1 MATST
6 DLPGQVPGTIQVL
19 AALQNGSIELEG
31 QFLNSSN
38 YTFLGQLAY
47 SNESIRVVYKPRKG
61 EQPLWDFTVGTLTRR
76 EAAAYLV
83 SEWLG
88 WQLVPPCIYR
98 TRKTPLGA
106 GSLQLFIDHD
116 PEHHY
121 FRFSDEEKALLKPI
135 ALFDLLVNNADRKAG
150 HIFFDDQHHLWGID
164 HGLCFHV
171 EEKLRTVIWD
181 FAGQEIPRGLMEDVN
196 RLDGLLTKE
205 SPEYLELSRLI
216 RAGEIRAL
224 RKRCQFYLESPLF
237 PYPPEDRRPF
247 PWPPV

>member
-1 MATST
+1 MDTNT
-6 DLPGQVPGTIQVL
+6 DQPGQLPGTSQILT
-19 AALQNGSIELEG
+19 ALQNGSIELEG

-38 YTFLGQLAY
+38 YTFLGLL
-47 SNESIRVVYKPRKG
+47 EHGGLTMRVVYKPRKG
-61 EQPLWDFTVGTLTRR
+61 EQPLWDFPVGTLTRR

-88 WQLVPPCIYR
+88 WHLVPPCIYR

-116 PEHHY
+116 PDHHY
-121 FRFSDEEKALLKPI
+121 FHFTEEEKALLKPM

-150 HIFFDDQHHLWGID
+150 HIFLDERHHLWGID

-171 EEKLRTVIWD
+171 EDKLRTVIWD
-181 FAGQEIPRGLMEDVN
+181 FAGQKIPQPLMDDMEKLV
-196 RLDGLLTKE
+196 GLLAKD
-205 SPEYLELSRLI
+205 SPQHLELSRFI

-224 RKRCQFYLESPLF
+224 RKRCQSFLHNPLF
-237 PYPPEDRRPF
+237 PFPPDDRRPF

>member
-1 MATST
+1 MDTNIDQT
-6 DLPGQVPGTIQVL
+6 GLLPGNSQILT
-19 AALQNGSIELEG
+19 ALQNGSIELEG

-38 YTFLGQLAY
+38 YTFLGRLKFEDV
-47 SNESIRVVYKPRKG
+47 SMRVVYKPRKG
-61 EQPLWDFTVGTLTRR
+61 EQPLWDFPVGTLTRR
-76 EAAAYLV
+76 ETAAYLV

-106 GSLQLFIDHD
+106 GSLQQFIDHD

-121 FRFSDEEKALLKPI
+121 FRFSDEEKALLKPM

-150 HIFFDDQHHLWGID
+150 HIFFDDLNHLWGID

-181 FAGQEIPRGLMEDVN
+181 FAGQEISRALLEDIY
-196 RLDGLLTKE
+196 RLYGQLIKD
-205 SPEYLELSRLI
+205 SPQYLELSRLI
-216 RAGEIRAL
+216 QGREITAL
-224 RKRCQFYLESPLF
+224 RKRCQFYLKSPLF
-237 PYPPEDRRPF
+237 PYPPDDRRPF

>member
-1 MATST
+1 MDTNT
-6 DLPGQVPGTIQVL
+6 DQPGLLPGASQILT
-19 AALQNGSIELEG
+19 ALQNGSIELEG

-38 YTFLGQLAY
+38 YTFLGRLAY
-47 SNESIRVVYKPRKG
+47 EGNTMRVVYKPRKG
-61 EQPLWDFTVGTLTRR
+61 EQPLWDFPIGTLTRR

-116 PEHHY
+116 PDHHY
-121 FRFSDEEKALLKPI
+121 FQFSDDEKQLLKPM
-135 ALFDLLVNNADRKAG
+135 ALFDLLANNADRKGG
-150 HIFFDDQHHLWGID
+150 HIFFDESCHLWGID

-181 FAGQEIPRGLMEDVN
+181 FAGQEIPRKLLDEVH
-196 RLDGLLTKE
+196 RLNALLTKD
-205 SPEYLELSRLI
+205 SPHYLELSRLI

-224 RKRCQFYLESPLF
+224 RKRCQFFLERPHF
-237 PYPPEDRRPF
+237 PYPPDDRRPF